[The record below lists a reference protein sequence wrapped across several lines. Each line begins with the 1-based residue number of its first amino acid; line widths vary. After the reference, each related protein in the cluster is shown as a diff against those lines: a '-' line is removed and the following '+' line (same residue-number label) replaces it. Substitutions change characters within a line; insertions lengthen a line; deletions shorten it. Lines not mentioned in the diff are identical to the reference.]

1 MEAATFNFGILCPD
15 TTAAAP
21 AHRRSRNP
29 LPPPQN
35 PKSKPE
41 GPEISV
47 HLSLRD
53 PRVRVVR
60 ILSARVQL
68 VYFRK
73 VGPLRG
79 VYSDFYR
86 DLAFFTCFLTVFDC
100 FQGVFQDVNAR
111 NTDPALKPFYGGF
124 KKLNLGSLSG
134 LQYYW
139 RPESYPKSSF
149 LKPP

>member
-86 DLAFFTCFLTVFDC
+86 DLAFFTCFLTFFDS
-100 FQGVFQDVNAR
+100 FQGVEKRFQGVLKCFKYISR
-111 NTDPALKPFYGGF
+111 CFTAL
-124 KKLNLGSLSG
+124 
-134 LQYYW
+134 
-139 RPESYPKSSF
+139 
-149 LKPP
+149 